1 MECGRLKRVSRFLK
15 WTKMSS
21 PTRALI
27 SGPGMR
33 VWTLPVSREPLVD
46 DGPHRGLVDRVAL
59 VLDGVALVRHH
70 VPDRGDGGD
79 PDMPGRRRCRR
90 RERHEGEH
98 PGAGRDQLPHPT
110 TIDPFMSGWI
120 RQM

>member
-1 MECGRLKRVSRFLK
+1 VDEDVVADARLDQ
-15 WTKMSS
+15 
-21 PTRALI
+21 RAGDARL
-27 SGPGMR
+27 GGQLA
-33 VWTLPVSREPLVD
+33 LPVAREPLVD
-46 DGPHRGLVDRVAL
+46 DRAHRRLVDRVAL
-59 VLDGVALVRHH
+59 ALDGVALVRHH
-70 VPDRGDGGD
+70 VPDRGHGGD